1 MRHRQRFTDL
11 AMVWWKM
18 FVVNILSSAQESNL
32 ETVTAYVTGTLSD
45 ELNKPLYYIQAS
57 NSTSFCK
64 LELEIGHCF
73 VMTSLLSA
81 VCFSFSHKVAL
92 RLQFVF
98 QNKERKRRRELHTY
112 YTYYYILIRYYFV
125 TIKPA
130 MKIIICAWYN

>member
-81 VCFSFSHKVAL
+81 SHSHTKLLSASSL
-92 RLQFVF
+92 YFETR
-98 QNKERKRRRELHTY
+98 KGKDDERYRHIIHTI
-112 YTYYYILIRYYFV
+112 TY
-125 TIKPA
+125 
-130 MKIIICAWYN
+130 

>member
-81 VCFSFSHKVAL
+81 SHSHTKLLSASSL
-92 RLQFVF
+92 YF
-98 QNKERKRRRELHTY
+98 KTRKGKDDESYIHIIHTI
-112 YTYYYILIRYYFV
+112 TY
-125 TIKPA
+125 
-130 MKIIICAWYN
+130 

>member
-73 VMTSLLSA
+73 VMTSLLS